1 MPLHPSQNAA
11 WKRTLNIIR
20 EAEQM
25 RKDIITE
32 EPIKLDTQYVFQL
45 YATFCGDVERTAA
58 ASGLQPIDIVRLADE
73 EGWAEKLASIIK
85 LKKSG
90 RPGDIERAISR
101 AMNFVQAHR
110 MRLFLDRIVSK
121 LTSLSEEE
129 ILKYMMTTTT
139 KTSKD
144 GTVSESMALN
154 TRPFADLTASLEK
167 VHHMLYMALADSPN
181 ERDKRRD
188 AGGDEASQADIHTA
202 IAEAMSKVG
211 KGPVRATLTEAQ
223 LAMAE
228 EQRNAAIAAGEIPV
242 MSKPK
247 GDYLP
252 NPPEASKG

>member
-1 MPLHPSQNAA
+1 M
-11 WKRTLNIIR
+11 IR
-20 EAEQM
+20 ETEELHREAV
-25 RKDIITE
+25 TE
-32 EPIKLDTQYVFQL
+32 EPINLDTNYVFQL

-58 ASGLQPIDIVRLADE
+58 ACGLQPVDVLRLADE

-90 RPGDIERAISR
+90 RPGDVERAISR

-110 MRLFLDRIVSK
+110 MRLFLDRIVTK

-188 AGGDEASQADIHTA
+188 AGADEASAADIHTA
-202 IAEAMSKVG
+202 IADAMSKVG
-211 KGPVRATLTEAQ
+211 KSPVRSKLTEAQ
-223 LAMAE
+223 LAMVE
-228 EQRNAAIAAGEIPV
+228 EQKNAAIAAGQIPPLYN
-242 MSKPK
+242 PK
-247 GDYLP
+247 GGVI
-252 NPPEASKG
+252 PPKEPSPPA